1 LAQASLVSAIVL
13 SITMASLHK
22 QTVRACQQRAALK
35 TQDVKD
41 TMADC
46 LRQLLEFDDDNRR
59 ATLESLSRYVAGKT
73 GECSSTEAPSNSND
87 SADSSGSEASRI
99 EESLC
104 VSGPPGLTLRTVK
117 RISTSQAAAAWQV
130 DSSTS
135 ESCHSEETS
144 HMSGPPGLSSFTVK
158 RSGSS
163 QAAAAGKG
171 SVEPPPGLEGWKPS
185 SATLDRSKA
194 NRGIAAKCGALHG
207 ASMSTASG
215 RMLSHHARI
224 AKQKHAPVEAHAE
237 TPTAVQN
244 VEDKA
249 DNSLALHKAFS
260 DLAMDSPQEFASL
273 AQNRFSSAAEQ
284 GEVNVQRTKQAMET
298 LRLLRH
304 CFEQQGAERMQK
316 TLGCAHLQEQ
326 AGFESH
332 CPGTA
337 HSGQRSHLLGQRQTF
352 QAPGVPQILPA
363 RCLGLPPSMWVSAAA
378 SYRGIPLISPQDGY
392 PIQEHHTNETSSFK
406 AAHKTAGPKKQKV
419 TARSAT
425 GVKEETLRTHLQ
437 ELEHIDCNR
446 VILVR
451 KINKLG
457 FAASATLEQHYSRFG
472 NVERVL
478 VAHSKV
484 RVQDPRHPPRKR
496 PAGLGFLVMSTVEE
510 AQAILD
516 LGEDQYVMSS
526 KVHVRQFE
534 NRHVAQEEE
543 LGEGDIVGQL

>member
-1 LAQASLVSAIVL
+1 
-13 SITMASLHK
+13 
-22 QTVRACQQRAALK
+22 
-35 TQDVKD
+35 
-41 TMADC
+41 
-46 LRQLLEFDDDNRR
+46 
-59 ATLESLSRYVAGKT
+59 
-73 GECSSTEAPSNSND
+73 
-87 SADSSGSEASRI
+87 
-99 EESLC
+99 
-104 VSGPPGLTLRTVK
+104 
-117 RISTSQAAAAWQV
+117 
-130 DSSTS
+130 
-135 ESCHSEETS
+135 
-144 HMSGPPGLSSFTVK
+144 MSGPPGLPSFTVK
-158 RSGSS
+158 RIGSS

-171 SVEPPPGLEGWKPS
+171 SVEPPPGLKDWKPS
-185 SATLDRSKA
+185 SAALDRSTA
-194 NRGIAAKCGALHG
+194 NCGIAAKCGAFHG
-207 ASMSTASG
+207 ASMSTACG
-215 RMLSHHARI
+215 RMLSHHAPL

-237 TPTAVQN
+237 TPTAVRN

-249 DNSLALHKAFS
+249 DSLLALHKAFS
-260 DLAMDSPQEFASL
+260 DWALDSPQEFASL
-273 AQNRFSSAAEQ
+273 VQNRFSSAAEQ
-284 GEVNVQRTKQAMET
+284 GGVNVQQTKRVIDN

-304 CFEQQGAERMQK
+304 GFEQQRAERMQK
-316 TLGCAHLQEQ
+316 TLGCTHLQEQ
-326 AGFESH
+326 AGFESRF
-332 CPGTA
+332 PGTA
-337 HSGQRSHLLGQRQTF
+337 HSGQWSDSLGQRQTF
-352 QAPGVPQILPA
+352 RAPGVPQIPLA
-363 RCLGLPPSMWVSAAA
+363 HCLGLPSSMWVSAPA
-378 SYRGIPLISPQDGY
+378 SHVGIPLVPGCTNDGY
-392 PIQEHHTNETSSFK
+392 PIQQHHAIETSTFK
-406 AAHKTAGPKKQKV
+406 AAHKTARQNKPKV
-419 TARSAT
+419 ATHSAT